1 MFLTANLNP
10 TPLKHRLYII
20 SSILLGLL
28 LSIMAHAVIEEIY
41 LSWATDSG
49 RTIVWYGSCALHPAI
64 QIGLLALGALAGY
77 GLGRMWWRM
86 VYIDRRWA
94 KGILNNKPQ
103 SNEPTSPE
111 HQ

>member
-10 TPLKHRLYII
+10 TPLKHRIYLI
-20 SSILLGLL
+20 SSVLLGLL
-28 LSIMAHAVIEEIY
+28 LSILMHALIEEVY
-41 LSWATDSG
+41 LSWATNAG
-49 RTIVWYGSCALHPAI
+49 RTIIWYGSCALHPAI
-64 QIGLLALGALAGY
+64 QIGLLILGAGGGY

-94 KGILNNKPQ
+94 KGLIDTQ
-103 SNEPTSPE
+103 SKKDEPPTTN